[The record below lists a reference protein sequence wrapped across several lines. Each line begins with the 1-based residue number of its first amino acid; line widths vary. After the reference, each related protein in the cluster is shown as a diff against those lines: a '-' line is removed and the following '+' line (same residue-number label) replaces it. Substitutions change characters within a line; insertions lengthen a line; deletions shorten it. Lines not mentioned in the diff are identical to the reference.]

1 MHFSLSNAHVKI
13 ASRSAKWYGQ
23 VELNRSYNHERLEDL
38 DGRKQKEEE
47 GEEEKKCQRKIRS
60 KCYGLLILVIFK
72 GGN

>member
-47 GEEEKKCQRKIRS
+47 GEEKKKVSEKNQ
-60 KCYGLLILVIFK
+60 
-72 GGN
+72 N